1 MMLALRHQ
9 DVKFGFACACS
20 DLQAARDPEPLAPLG
35 FRVKHSGRPFRPPY
49 LSAWPKKIFFLRT
62 ATIRFAASARM
73 VSCAMTNR
81 NPLTHTLS
89 PQGGEGNM
97 DRALCALQPAFGPRN
112 DRKLCASRQAPVD
125 WAIQTL
131 YGSVKMKTRTM
142 NISLPQRLVKALD
155 RRAHAEA
162 RSRSEVIR
170 AAALSYL
177 QWWEEWR
184 RLQAYGRAQARQRGI
199 SPRRLERL
207 IAQVRAERSARR

>member
-1 MMLALRHQ
+1 M
-9 DVKFGFACACS
+9 
-20 DLQAARDPEPLAPLG
+20 
-35 FRVKHSGRPFRPPY
+35 
-49 LSAWPKKIFFLRT
+49 
-62 ATIRFAASARM
+62 
-73 VSCAMTNR
+73 
-81 NPLTHTLS
+81 
-89 PQGGEGNM
+89 
-97 DRALCALQPAFGPRN
+97 
-112 DRKLCASRQAPVD
+112 
-125 WAIQTL
+125 

-184 RLQAYGRAQARQRGI
+184 RLQAYGRAQARQRGL